1 MNELPPEIPHLIQ
14 ALTRLRV
21 IFQATLDVELMD
33 IEVAE
38 LAGLE
43 DDECRILLAVLHQTG
58 AIERPRRRVFV
69 CRRSSWWTAART
81 RPQPPAPMRID
92 EGTVGSWDRAVT
104 RVARTASGRTHS
116 TR

>member
-43 DDECRILLAVLHQTG
+43 DDECRILLSVLQQTG

-69 CRRSSWWTAART
+69 CRRSSWWTAARV
-81 RPQPPAPMRID
+81 RSQPPVPMRIF
-92 EGTVGSWDRAVT
+92 GSPELRPQDRHLAFPPS
-104 RVARTASGRTHS
+104 SGR
-116 TR
+116 